1 MQRSGD
7 IGERAQL
14 LGAYWL
20 EMSQRTHSECC
31 VCEGLPGQDT
41 VPTATAGA
49 FPWGR
54 TVMLTLAAVSIVAA
68 TVLVSQ

>member
-20 EMSQRTHSECC
+20 DMSHRTHSECC
-31 VCEGLPGQDT
+31 VCERLPGRDMASN
-41 VPTATAGA
+41 VSAVA

-54 TVMLTLAAVSIVAA
+54 TVMLALAAVSIVAA